1 MLQGPARAWLN
12 NLQPN
17 SINSWLDFKEAFVR
31 NFTST
36 YVRPSPARL
45 LSLCTQRP
53 DEPDHAYIKRW
64 SELRNRCEI
73 VPEVLAIQNFVD
85 GVKDGT
91 MLKHRLLLEEP
102 STVAEMMAIANKYAM
117 VSASM
122 KVQLRLDDDGRIL
135 NGDQQK
141 AADRKSVV

>member
-17 SINSWLDFKEAFVR
+17 SINSWLDFKDAFVR

-64 SELRNRCEI
+64 SELRNRCEN

-102 STVAEMMAIANKYAM
+102 KTVAEMMAIADKYAM

-122 KVQLRLDDDGRIL
+122 KVQLRQIGR
-135 NGDQQK
+135 
-141 AADRKSVV
+141 ASCRERVSSPV